1 MLYYIHLKNGSLD
14 ILIVRVMAT
23 WIRRSH
29 SLSTRA
35 YGLPREFGENRSLEV
50 EMGAKLHSY
59 LGNGQFLY
67 PLGSAKGNEGD
78 AHFLTTLG
86 GIDPFESLGSE
97 YKECIKTLFEG
108 VVSDDQVNALR
119 VKLGKF
125 GGKMAPHEPKN
136 LLDTVFSWNT
146 GDRGSSASFDFLVR
160 GVPCE
165 VKAINVPL
173 PKGLTKAPST
183 AKQMFLDKIQADI
196 CSGWG
201 AIVLAIWLAKGLP
214 VTLAF
219 TNGNECMFV
228 NLNRVYSLL
237 SPKVD
242 TRKSTYQWGEWVPQI
257 VGLYD
262 QDLGTLLNGFERNGI
277 SFRNNS
283 YDGDDTHSCL
293 PVPSVD
299 KAGSVVAGKS
309 SHPRMSIDFS
319 QMQYASGIKMVKSD
333 NEMSANALNELSKC
347 CSPVMAYDK
356 AAQWVS
362 SAHWERFVK

>member
-1 MLYYIHLKNGSLD
+1 MTK
-14 ILIVRVMAT
+14 
-23 WIRRSH
+23 WIRRKH

-35 YGLPREFGENRSLEV
+35 YGLSREFGENRSLEV
-50 EMGAKLHSY
+50 SMGQELHSY
-59 LGNGQFLY
+59 LGNGKFLY
-67 PLGSAKGNEGD
+67 PLADATGNEGD
-78 AHFLTTLG
+78 AHFLSTLG
-86 GIDPFESLGSE
+86 GLNPFESLGCE
-97 YKECIKTLFEG
+97 YKECLTPLFEG

-119 VKLGKF
+119 SSLGKF
-125 GGKMAPHEPKN
+125 GGKMKPHEPKN
-136 LLDTVFSWNT
+136 LLDSVFSWNT
-146 GDRGSSASFDFLVR
+146 GDRGASASFDFLIR

-165 VKAINVPL
+165 VKALNVPL

-183 AKQMFLDKIQADI
+183 AKQMFLDKVQADI

-219 TNGNECMFV
+219 TNGQEVMFI
-228 NLNRVYSLL
+228 NLNKVYSLL

-262 QDLGTLLNGFERNGI
+262 RDLGALLNGFERNGL

-283 YDGDDTHSCL
+283 YNGDDTHSCL

-299 KAGSVVAGKS
+299 KTGAVLAGRS
-309 SHPRMSIDFS
+309 SQPRMSVDFS
-319 QMQYASGIKMVKSD
+319 QAEYRSGIKMVKSD
-333 NEMSANALNELSKC
+333 NEMSANALKELSKC
-347 CSPVMAYDK
+347 CSPVMSYDK

-362 SAHWERFVK
+362 SAHWERFIK